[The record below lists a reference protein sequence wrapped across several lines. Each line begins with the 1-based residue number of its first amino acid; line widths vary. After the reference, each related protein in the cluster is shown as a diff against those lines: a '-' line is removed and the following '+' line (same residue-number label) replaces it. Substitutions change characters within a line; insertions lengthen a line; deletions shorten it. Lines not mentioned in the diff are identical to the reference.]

1 MYVWVCGIK
10 CLPVYMNNSKQ
21 KISETSNLLDDFKT
35 RVIQAI
41 AYQSKVEDNINE
53 NDIVEKNEVL
63 SLKSKSSFAYRIKRT
78 DINVI
83 LSDIEEYGDDACLVI
98 ENDIK
103 VKEEEVNKFKLM
115 LSRKKNDIFP
125 DQYKKLSNLEEELK
139 LLKFK
144 LEERKKQT
152 IALLAAAELKGENEL
167 SEIRD
172 SEREAISL
180 SKVRQKKYKE
190 ARYKDII
197 NKVNKINNDYRNM
210 GLALPSVDVDS
221 FGNIVLTSEL
231 LSLIDK

>member
-1 MYVWVCGIK
+1 
-10 CLPVYMNNSKQ
+10 MNNSKLAESEISRLVDEFKS
-21 KISETSNLLDDFKT
+21 KIIRVTASQSEVSDD
-35 RVIQAI
+35 ID
-41 AYQSKVEDNINE
+41 ENE
-53 NDIVEKNEVL
+53 IIEKNEML
-63 SLKSKSSFAYRIKRT
+63 SLKSKSSFRYRRKRT

-83 LSDIEEYGDDACLVI
+83 LSDIEEYGDDACLLI

-103 VKEEEVNKFKLM
+103 VKQEEVNKYKLM
-115 LSRKKNDIFP
+115 LSRKINDIFP
-125 DQYKKLSNLEEELK
+125 DQYKKLSILEEEVGLLK
-139 LLKFK
+139 LK

-190 ARYKDII
+190 ARYKEIRNNVD
-197 NKVNKINNDYRNM
+197 KINNDYRNM

>member
-1 MYVWVCGIK
+1 
-10 CLPVYMNNSKQ
+10 MNNSKLAESEISRLVDEFKS
-21 KISETSNLLDDFKT
+21 KIIQVTSSQSEVSDD
-35 RVIQAI
+35 ID
-41 AYQSKVEDNINE
+41 ENE
-53 NDIVEKNEVL
+53 IIEKNELL
-63 SLKSKSSFAYRIKRT
+63 SLKSKSSFRYRRKRT

-83 LSDIEEYGDDACLVI
+83 LSDIEEYGDDACLLI

-103 VKEEEVNKFKLM
+103 VKQEEVNKYKLM
-115 LSRKKNDIFP
+115 LSRKINDIFP
-125 DQYKKLSNLEEELK
+125 DQYKKLSILEEEVGLLK
-139 LLKFK
+139 LK

-210 GLALPSVDVDS
+210 GLALPRVDVDS

>member
-1 MYVWVCGIK
+1 
-10 CLPVYMNNSKQ
+10 MNNSQLTESEISRLVDEFKA
-21 KISETSNLLDDFKT
+21 KIIQVTASQSEVSDD
-35 RVIQAI
+35 ID
-41 AYQSKVEDNINE
+41 ENE
-53 NDIVEKNEVL
+53 IIEKNELL
-63 SLKSKSSFAYRIKRT
+63 SIKSKSSFRYRRKRT

-83 LSDIEEYGDDACLVI
+83 LSDIEEYGDDACLLI

-103 VKEEEVNKFKLM
+103 VKEEEVNKYKLM
-115 LSRKKNDIFP
+115 LSRKINDIFP
-125 DQYKKLSNLEEELK
+125 DQYKKLSNLEEEVALLK
-139 LLKFK
+139 LK
-144 LEERKKQT
+144 LDERKKQT

-167 SEIRD
+167 SEIMD

>member
-1 MYVWVCGIK
+1 
-10 CLPVYMNNSKQ
+10 MNNSQLTESEISRLVDEFKA
-21 KISETSNLLDDFKT
+21 KIIQVTASQSEVSDD
-35 RVIQAI
+35 ID
-41 AYQSKVEDNINE
+41 ENE
-53 NDIVEKNEVL
+53 IIEKNELL
-63 SLKSKSSFAYRIKRT
+63 SIKSKSSFRYRRKRT

-83 LSDIEEYGDDACLVI
+83 LSDIEEYGDDACLLI

-103 VKEEEVNKFKLM
+103 VKQEEVNKYKLM
-115 LSRKKNDIFP
+115 LSRKINDIFP
-125 DQYKKLSNLEEELK
+125 DQYKKLSNLEEEVALLK
-139 LLKFK
+139 LK
-144 LEERKKQT
+144 LDERKKQT

-167 SEIRD
+167 SEIMD

>member
-1 MYVWVCGIK
+1 
-10 CLPVYMNNSKQ
+10 MNNSKLAESEISRLVDEFKS
-21 KISETSNLLDDFKT
+21 KIIQVTSSQSEVSDD
-35 RVIQAI
+35 ID
-41 AYQSKVEDNINE
+41 ENE
-53 NDIVEKNEVL
+53 IIEKNELL
-63 SLKSKSSFAYRIKRT
+63 SLKSKSSFRYRRKRT

-83 LSDIEEYGDDACLVI
+83 LSDIEEYGDDACLLI

-103 VKEEEVNKFKLM
+103 VKQEEVNKYKLM
-115 LSRKKNDIFP
+115 LSRKINDIFP
-125 DQYKKLSNLEEELK
+125 DQYKKLSILEEEVGLLK
-139 LLKFK
+139 LK